1 MKNITVGG
9 YEKRDIQQQV
19 AKVLRGLGNPEPPLD
34 LRDVRE
40 LLKLDLQ
47 YYRSGDDDSV
57 KEFVSKVK
65 IGVKQII
72 ARPTLLWDVIKKA
85 KLSALW
91 VPDRKRILVD
101 ATAPVLK
108 HRWYETHEINH
119 SFIPWH
125 QQFLLGDTEKE
136 LNPLCL
142 EVIEAEANYGSGQL
156 LFLQER
162 FTAQAMDMPLCLTSV
177 QKIAKEFGN
186 TITSTL
192 WRFVEEVC
200 AEIPVVALVSAHP
213 HYVEAAKNPAEPCR
227 RCIESPRFKR
237 EFGHLTEMELFG
249 MLSTYCSY
257 KKRGPLG
264 EDELVLTDANG
275 ENHFFHFES
284 FSIGYDVL
292 TLAVHKCKA
301 GAVVGF

>member
-19 AKVLRGLGNPEPPLD
+19 AKVLRDLGKPDPPLH
-34 LRDVRE
+34 LEDVRE

-47 YYRSGDDDSV
+47 YYRSGDDDAV

-65 IGVKQII
+65 IGFKQIVQ
-72 ARPTLLWDVIKKA
+72 RPTLLWDVIRKA

-101 ATAPVLK
+101 ANAPKLK
-108 HRWYETHEINH
+108 HRWYEAHEINH
-119 SFIPWH
+119 SITPWH

-136 LNPLCL
+136 LNPWCL
-142 EVIEAEANYGSGQL
+142 EVIEAEANYGAGQL
-156 LFLQER
+156 LFLQDR
-162 FTAQAMDMPLCLTSV
+162 FTAQAMDMPLSLGSV

-192 WRFVEEVC
+192 WRFVEEAC
-200 AEIPVVALVSAHP
+200 SEISVVALVSAHP
-213 HYVEAAKNPAEPCR
+213 HYLDAAEDPSEPCR
-227 RCIESPRFKR
+227 RCIESPKFKV

-249 MLSTYCSY
+249 MLSSYCSFR
-257 KKRGPLG
+257 KRGPLG
-264 EDELVLTDANG
+264 EDELILTDANG
-275 ENHFFHFES
+275 EAHFFHFES
-284 FSIGYDVL
+284 FSNGFDVL
-292 TLAVHKCKA
+292 TLAVHERKV